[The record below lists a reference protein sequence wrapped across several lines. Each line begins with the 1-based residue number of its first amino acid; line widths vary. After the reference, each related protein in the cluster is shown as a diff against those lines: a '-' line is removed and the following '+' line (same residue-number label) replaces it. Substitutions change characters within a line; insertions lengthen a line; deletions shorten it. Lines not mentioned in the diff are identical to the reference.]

1 MTEEMNPLDQ
11 ETTTEID
18 DLPAEAETEVEA
30 EAAEAAETACPVVA
44 LRGAVI
50 MPYMESHLDVGRMQS
65 LLAIRTANDGD
76 KLVLLVPQR
85 DAKVEEPTPKDLYD

>member
-11 ETTTEID
+11 EPTEEID
-18 DLPAEAETEVEA
+18 VIQT
-30 EAAEAAETACPVVA
+30 EAAETDETTAACPVVA

-76 KLVLLVPQR
+76 KMVLLVPQR
-85 DAKVEEPTPKDLYD
+85 DAKVEEPTPKDL